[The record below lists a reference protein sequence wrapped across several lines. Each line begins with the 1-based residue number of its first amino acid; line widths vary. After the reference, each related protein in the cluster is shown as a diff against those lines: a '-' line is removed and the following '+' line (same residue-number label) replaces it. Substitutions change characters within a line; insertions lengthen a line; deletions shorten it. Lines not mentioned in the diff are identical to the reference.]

1 LLKTSLKLAQILAF
15 KRGNSYL
22 VGSRDRLFLH
32 DVNREIRTK
41 INQTMHVRVGNL
53 NDLKFNLE
61 TWRRELRFHF
71 DEMDTFQ
78 DKLEEIVGK
87 DLGQGADKSLE
98 NFQNRIMLEKAAISK
113 LKHRCK
119 SQMRNESLDESLGLD
134 MRTYIKMHYDL
145 KEEMMDF
152 FSENLGE

>member
-1 LLKTSLKLAQILAF
+1 MQERVAKL
-15 KRGNSYL
+15 
-22 VGSRDRLFLH
+22 
-32 DVNREIRTK
+32 T
-41 INQTMHVRVGNL
+41 
-53 NDLKFNLE
+53 DLKFNLE

-78 DKLEEIVGK
+78 DKLEETVGNG
-87 DLGQGADKSLE
+87 LGQGADRSLE
-98 NFQNRIMLEKAAISK
+98 NFQNRIMIEKAVISK

-119 SQMRNESLDESLGLD
+119 SQIRNSSYSEHSDESLSAD

-152 FSENLGE
+152 FSEYLEN